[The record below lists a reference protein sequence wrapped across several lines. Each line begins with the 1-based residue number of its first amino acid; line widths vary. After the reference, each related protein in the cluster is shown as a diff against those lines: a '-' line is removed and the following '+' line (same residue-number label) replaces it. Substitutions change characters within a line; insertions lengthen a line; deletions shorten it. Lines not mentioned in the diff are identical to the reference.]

1 MSRMPRHSLFTALL
15 GVALLV
21 TGIASAEAVVGG
33 QPLKEPYETVVQP
46 DDVILACRGLRLPMT
61 YNYDCHYYS
70 SEITD
75 SEVVSLP
82 AVQVT
87 DHVAGCG
94 PGTQPSVA
102 KTLTYAT
109 TATFSFG
116 VAAKLDLKVL
126 SGYKG
131 LLANLKEY
139 GPGLQVGF
147 GYATSTTFGETQTFT
162 IPADYG
168 KVSWGVFAQRAVEA
182 TVNETVQ
189 ITSTSIVGP
198 PAIYYTA
205 YGLTTLTPIAHDTT
219 GFPQGTLGKSSRSF
233 ADVDEFNDLCPG
245 GVLPDYLGGPGT
257 TYW

>member
-1 MSRMPRHSLFTALL
+1 MSRLSWSSLHIALL
-15 GVALLV
+15 SVALLA
-21 TGIASAEAVVGG
+21 TGIASAEAIIGG

-46 DDVILACRGLRLPMT
+46 DDIIMACQGPRLPMT

-87 DHVAGCG
+87 DKVAGCE
-94 PGTQPSVA
+94 PGTQPSMA

-139 GPGLQVGF
+139 GPGLQAGF
-147 GYATSTTFGETQTFT
+147 GYATSTTFGETQTYT

-168 KVSWGVFAQRAVEA
+168 KVSWGVFSQEAVKA
-182 TVNETVQ
+182 TVNETVE
-189 ITSTSIVGP
+189 ITSTSIQGP
-198 PAIYYTA
+198 PTIYCTA

-219 GFPQGTLGKSSRSF
+219 KFPQGTLGKSGRSF
-233 ADVDEFNDLCPG
+233 ASVEEFNDLCPG